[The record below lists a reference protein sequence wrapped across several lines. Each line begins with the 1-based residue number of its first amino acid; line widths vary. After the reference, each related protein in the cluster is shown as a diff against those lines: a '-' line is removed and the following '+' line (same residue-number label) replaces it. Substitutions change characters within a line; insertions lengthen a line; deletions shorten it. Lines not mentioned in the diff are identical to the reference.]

1 MRRTTHSPT
10 ARAPIRVAL
19 AWRRPY
25 AALLLGAAVGL
36 SPLSLRA
43 AELADLVREQQV
55 VQVNGAN
62 ETWKLEWDAL
72 PASACGPDDV
82 SIALA
87 CPCSGFAYGEA
98 GKLSLVRLRRGA
110 IRETLDLTGFFRP
123 GSVPVAGNLAVLQRW
138 QPVPASAHDEDDDWH
153 HASDFNF
160 LTRVRAR
167 GPAAVMRI
175 ADYNHD
181 GRANEFLLQV
191 AAAGC
196 GRHTMVL
203 VGVSKYNLRLHVFA
217 SADAP
222 DEPLE
227 LDARTWEAVRKSVQ
241 PVQAVES
248 SCELQGS
255 SVESLVT
262 VDVRQGIFHVQ
273 RSERPCASPVG
284 ARPAGATPAS

>member
-1 MRRTTHSPT
+1 MRH
-10 ARAPIRVAL
+10 L
-19 AWRRPY
+19 AHVP
-25 AALLLGAAVGL
+25 ALLLAASAILAPVAA
-36 SPLSLRA
+36 RA
-43 AELADLVREQQV
+43 AELADLVREQRV
-55 VQVNGAN
+55 VQVNGVS

-82 SIALA
+82 SAALA

-123 GSVPVAGNLAVLQRW
+123 GLGPGAGNLAVLQRW

-160 LTRVRAR
+160 LTRVRSR
-167 GPAAVMRI
+167 GSASVMRI

-191 AAAGC
+191 GAAGC
-196 GRHTMVL
+196 GRHRMVL
-203 VGVSKYNLRLHVFA
+203 VGVSKYNMRLHVFA

-227 LDARTWEAVRKSVQ
+227 LDAQTWEAIRKSAQAVH
-241 PVQAVES
+241 AVES
-248 SCELQGS
+248 SCEQQSGGM
-255 SVESLVT
+255 ESLVT
-262 VDVRQGIFHVQ
+262 VEARQGIFHAQ
-273 RSERPCASPVG
+273 RSERPCASPVS
-284 ARPAGATPAS
+284 ARPVDASPVS

>member
-1 MRRTTHSPT
+1 MRRIANALH
-10 ARAPIRVAL
+10 RAAVE
-19 AWRRPY
+19 WRRPC
-25 AALLLGAAVGL
+25 AALLLAATA
-36 SPLSLRA
+36 SLPPIVARA
-43 AELADLVREQQV
+43 TELADLVREQRV
-55 VQVNGAN
+55 VQVNGVS

-72 PASACGPDDV
+72 PVSACGPDDV
-82 SIALA
+82 TVALA

-110 IRETLDLTGFFRP
+110 IREILDLTGFFRA
-123 GSVPVAGNLAVLQRW
+123 GAVPDAGNLAVLQRW

-191 AAAGC
+191 GAAGC
-196 GRHTMVL
+196 GRHVMVL
-203 VGVSKYNLRLHVFA
+203 VGVSKYNMRLHVFA

-227 LDARTWEAVRKSVQ
+227 LDAQTWEAVRKSVK

-248 SCELQGS
+248 SCDQQNGGK
-255 SVESLVT
+255 ESLVT
-262 VDVRQGIFHVQ
+262 VEVRQGIFHAR
-273 RSERPCASPVG
+273 RSERPCPP
-284 ARPAGATPAS
+284 PAG